1 MPLQMLNN
9 KPQYFFIELYNLPYF
24 LIFVRDINRNVASE
38 SGLIPVLNELNNLAS
53 KIDASIKYSI
63 CLISL

>member
-1 MPLQMLNN
+1 MLNN
-9 KPQYFFIELYNLPYF
+9 KPQYFFIELYNLAYF

-38 SGLIPVLNELNNLAS
+38 SGLIPVLNELNNSAS
-53 KIDASIKYSI
+53 KIDVSIKYSI